1 MPFTGFTSE
10 TGEFLWELAFHNE
23 KPWFEAHKEQFLR
36 AVKEPFDALAKE
48 TLALMRQKH
57 PDEPYCLH
65 ISRIYRDA
73 RRLFGRGPYK
83 DHLWFTLWTGE
94 DRHNSPVFWFELSPA
109 SFSYG
114 VGFYTATAEQ
124 MAALRRYIDANPA
137 EMERLAKR
145 GTTASGSVS
154 APNTT
159 MAGRSTQASCR
170 RCFWTPTKS
179 SCRCIGCSRD
189 SRRRAAMPPLCKGRW
204 ILPQAKDG
212 GIVVF
217 QKLQSPSQLR
227 CQPPLHKGALH
238 FTRKV

>member
-83 DHLWFTLWTGE
+83 DHLWLTIERPHERFEGVPALY
-94 DRHNSPVFWFELSPA
+94 FELAPNY
-109 SFSYG
+109 FSYG
-114 VGFYTATAEQ
+114 CGYWDAAPAT
-124 MAALRRYIDANPA
+124 MARLRRRIETNPKA
-137 EMERLAKR
+137 LEKIVRKLNKSRFTLSGEAFKRPKGDVGTLLNPWYNAKHIAVSYDDNPEGVLFTPELKDEVLAGFR
-145 GTTASGSVS
+145 ELMPLYLYLDSLSGD
-154 APNTT
+154 PE
-159 MAGRSTQASCR
+159 
-170 RCFWTPTKS
+170 P
-179 SCRCIGCSRD
+179 
-189 SRRRAAMPPLCKGRW
+189 
-204 ILPQAKDG
+204 AKE
-212 GIVVF
+212 
-217 QKLQSPSQLR
+217 
-227 CQPPLHKGALH
+227 
-238 FTRKV
+238 

>member
-124 MAALRRYIDANPA
+124 MAAL
-137 EMERLAKR
+137 L
-145 GTTASGSVS
+145 VS
-154 APNTT
+154 AFPAPVTE
-159 MAGRSTQASCR
+159 
-170 RCFWTPTKS
+170 
-179 SCRCIGCSRD
+179 
-189 SRRRAAMPPLCKGRW
+189 L
-204 ILPQAKDG
+204 
-212 GIVVF
+212 F
-217 QKLQSPSQLR
+217 QQLGVLR
-227 CQPPLHKGALH
+227 
-238 FTRKV
+238 